1 MNNLFSSGKASLA
14 LRLGVPLA
22 AAAVLATACSS
33 GGTSSSP
40 SSSASSAAAG
50 SSSAAASAAAGSSSA
65 MTVDVQTGKGKS
77 FLTDGSGRSLYLFAS
92 DTKTKST
99 CSGACATAWPPLIA
113 KGAPTAGTGAN
124 PSDLG
129 TITRSDGTKQISYDG
144 HALYYFSGDQ
154 AAGQTNG
161 EGINGFG
168 ALWYLVAPSGK
179 QVTSLTA
186 ASSAK
191 SSTAPSSSSSSSS
204 GSSAGGGWS

>member
-1 MNNLFSSGKASLA
+1 
-14 LRLGVPLA
+14 
-22 AAAVLATACSS
+22 
-33 GGTSSSP
+33 
-40 SSSASSAAAG
+40 
-50 SSSAAASAAAGSSSA
+50 

-99 CSGACATAWPPLIA
+99 CSGACATA
-113 KGAPTAGTGAN
+113 
-124 PSDLG
+124 
-129 TITRSDGTKQISYDG
+129 QVSYDG
-144 HALYYFSGDQ
+144 HPIYYFSGDQ

-191 SSTAPSSSSSSSS
+191 SSTAPSSSPSSSS

>member
-1 MNNLFSSGKASLA
+1 LA
-14 LRLGVPLA
+14 LRIGAPLA

-33 GGTSSSP
+33 GGASSSP
-40 SSSASSAAAG
+40 SSSAS
-50 SSSAAASAAAGSSSA
+50 SAAAGSSSA

-124 PSDLG
+124 PSELG
-129 TITRSDGTKQISYDG
+129 TITRSDGTKQVSYDG
-144 HALYYFSGDQ
+144 HPLYYFSGDQ

-191 SSTAPSSSSSSSS
+191 SSTAPSSSPSSSS